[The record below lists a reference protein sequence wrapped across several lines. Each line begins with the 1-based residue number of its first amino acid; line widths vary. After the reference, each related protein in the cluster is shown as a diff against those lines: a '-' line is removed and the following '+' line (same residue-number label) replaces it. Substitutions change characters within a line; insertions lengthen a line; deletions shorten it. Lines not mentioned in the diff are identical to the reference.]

1 MYNIW
6 LSELSLMALP
16 VVVTCLRLKVLQD
29 RYLRRDK
36 VGGTLLDGDLVL
48 EGVWH
53 LVTVPLQT
61 TTVIVIAVE
70 EVHLT
75 GRLLDARVQEQ
86 HFQQSASAAF
96 SYADD
101 DCL

>member
-1 MYNIW
+1 
-6 LSELSLMALP
+6 MAKRAFADDSP
-16 VVVTCLRLKVLQD
+16 SCCDCCLKVLQD

-53 LVTVPLQT
+53 LVAVPLQT
-61 TTVIVIAVE
+61 TTVVVIAVE

-75 GRLLDARVQEQ
+75 GRLLDARVQKQ